1 MSLGLAGRR
10 LALRPDGVA
19 TLVANSFWT
28 MLGHERF
35 VATGDF
41 FEHLGLIG
49 GLVLAAVVAA
59 RREGHAGQPDLIACN
74 PP

>member
-19 TLVANSFWT
+19 TLVANNFWT

-35 VATGDF
+35 VATSDF

-59 RREGHAGQPDLIACN
+59 RREGHAGQADLIARN